1 MIHIFTQRIW
11 YEHKRKITKKHYEW
25 QGKIEEV
32 SRCKTETSQN
42 YPSPIPRHFR
52 GALDKRDAKV
62 VAETVIK
69 TVKETGVARI

>member
-1 MIHIFTQRIW
+1 MQDRNKS
-11 YEHKRKITKKHYEW
+11 EL
-25 QGKIEEV
+25 
-32 SRCKTETSQN
+32 S
-42 YPSPIPRHFR
+42 SPIPRHFR

>member
-1 MIHIFTQRIW
+1 MSI
-11 YEHKRKITKKHYEW
+11 RKKSLKSTMNGRVKLRKSLDAR
-25 QGKIEEV
+25 QKQV
-32 SRCKTETSQN
+32 RN

-69 TVKETGVARI
+69 IVKETGVARI